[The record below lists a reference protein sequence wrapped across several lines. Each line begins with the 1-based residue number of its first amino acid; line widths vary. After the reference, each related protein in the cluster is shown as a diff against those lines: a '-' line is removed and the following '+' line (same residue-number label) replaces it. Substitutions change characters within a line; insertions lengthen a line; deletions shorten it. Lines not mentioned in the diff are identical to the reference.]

1 VQSPSSSHYIH
12 YYHPREKMRIATLHR
27 HLTNATSNSPQSP
40 LVQTVRAIATS
51 LVSTGKTTKPGR
63 REELATPAYRR
74 SDLSA
79 ADMRHARSVLEKK
92 TAYIVDCDGVIYHAN
107 RLLPGAREFVRWL
120 HNTRKNYVFL
130 TNSSDK
136 TPKEMAEKFAK
147 LGLDFVDD
155 SHFFTS
161 AMATASFLAHQKGSG
176 ARAFFVGHDALRQ
189 ALNEK
194 GIVCVGEQSAEMS
207 NPDFVVMGETS
218 SAEVYNYDVIALAI
232 KLVRR
237 GSRLIGTNEDLADRV
252 GAELHPG
259 TGAMI
264 LPVAAVCGTE
274 PYFVGKPNPI
284 MVVNALERLQ
294 STRESTIFIGDR
306 MNTDIRAGVE
316 AQVDTCLVLSG
327 VTSENDVARFSYR
340 PSTIL
345 NGVGDIPAI
354 LGFDADAYVASEK
367 ITEQKNSGA

>member
-1 VQSPSSSHYIH
+1 
-12 YYHPREKMRIATLHR
+12 
-27 HLTNATSNSPQSP
+27 
-40 LVQTVRAIATS
+40 
-51 LVSTGKTTKPGR
+51 
-63 REELATPAYRR
+63 
-74 SDLSA
+74 
-79 ADMRHARSVLEKK
+79 
-92 TAYIVDCDGVIYHAN
+92 
-107 RLLPGAREFVRWL
+107 
-120 HNTRKNYVFL
+120 
-130 TNSSDK
+130 
-136 TPKEMAEKFAK
+136 
-147 LGLDFVDD
+147 
-155 SHFFTS
+155 
-161 AMATASFLAHQKGSG
+161 
-176 ARAFFVGHDALRQ
+176 
-189 ALNEK
+189 
-194 GIVCVGEQSAEMS
+194 MS